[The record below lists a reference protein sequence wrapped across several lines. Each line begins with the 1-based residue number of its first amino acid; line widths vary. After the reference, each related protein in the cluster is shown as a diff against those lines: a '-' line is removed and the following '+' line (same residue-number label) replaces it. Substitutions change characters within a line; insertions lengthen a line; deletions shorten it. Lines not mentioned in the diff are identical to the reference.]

1 MRLTGCWIWLIPVTA
16 MQFMIFDIHSLLRV
30 GGCLWLDHFFS
41 RGMDLDKVYI
51 VDWKIRVQEDEVC
64 HQQQDCTRLY
74 GALV

>member
-1 MRLTGCWIWLIPVTA
+1 MTA
-16 MQFMIFDIHSLLRV
+16 MEFMIYDVDSLLRG

-41 RGMDLDKVYI
+41 RDMDLHKVCI